1 MSSDPAEAAASAA
14 AATPLLV
21 VTAHPGDLVWRAAG
35 AIAPTTSAGGHGG
48 LRGAAPPVGVL
59 HRPRT
64 APRRPGQAQSGP
76 NLGLASETWAEAYQR
91 AYPHVT
97 TTLA

>member
-1 MSSDPAEAAASAA
+1 MSSDPAEATAAAT

-21 VTAHPGDLVWRAAG
+21 VTAHPGDFVWRAAG
-35 AIAPTTSAGGHGG
+35 AIA
-48 LRGAAPPVGVL
+48 
-59 HRPRT
+59 
-64 APRRPGQAQSGP
+64 
-76 NLGLASETWAEAYQR
+76 LGLASETWAEAYQR

>member
-1 MSSDPAEAAASAA
+1 MSSDPAEATAA

-21 VTAHPGDLVWRAAG
+21 VTAHPGDFVWRAAG
-35 AIAPTTSAGGHGG
+35 AIALTTDVGRR
-48 LRGAAPPVGVL
+48 RGV
-59 HRPRT
+59 
-64 APRRPGQAQSGP
+64 QAKRNSGP

>member
-1 MSSDPAEAAASAA
+1 MSSDPAEAPAE

-21 VTAHPGDLVWRAAG
+21 VTAG
-35 AIAPTTSAGGHGG
+35 
-48 LRGAAPPVGVL
+48 
-59 HRPRT
+59 
-64 APRRPGQAQSGP
+64 
-76 NLGLASETWAEAYQR
+76 